1 MLNLLC
7 CLNHVSCPSCHMWRK
22 LFPAVSKN
30 YCHSLWQCI
39 NIDSFG
45 VIICYNVVTGKMKQQ
60 FYSLFSQNENW
71 AKLSVQFELHSTSW
85 QPMNQ
90 FGWNVANLLPDT
102 MVVILKTTGT
112 NFDFFFSF
120 LRCIFSTG
128 NANDLL
134 FLTSF
139 AYNKRKNE
147 TFPTFPRALHTSY
160 PATLFPFLVPNI
172 ITSPKE
178 DLIYLNLF

>member
-1 MLNLLC
+1 MSKLPHVMETFTCCVKELLPF
-7 CLNHVSCPSCHMWRK
+7 LPW
-22 LFPAVSKN
+22 
-30 YCHSLWQCI
+30 WQCI

-71 AKLSVQFELHSTSW
+71 AKLSVQFELHCTSW

-102 MVVILKTTGT
+102 LVVILKTMGT
-112 NFDFFFSF
+112 NFDFFFF
-120 LRCIFSTG
+120 IFEMYFSTG

-134 FLTSF
+134 FLTSS
-139 AYNKRKNE
+139 AYNKRKK
-147 TFPTFPRALHTSY
+147 TTFPRALHTSY

-172 ITSPKE
+172 RTSSKE
-178 DLIYLNLF
+178 DLIYFTLF